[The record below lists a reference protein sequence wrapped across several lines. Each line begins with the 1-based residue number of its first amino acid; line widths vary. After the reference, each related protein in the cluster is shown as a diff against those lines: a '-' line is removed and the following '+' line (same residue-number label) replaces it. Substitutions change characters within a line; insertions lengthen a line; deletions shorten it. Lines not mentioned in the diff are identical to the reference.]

1 MQTTIVRGDGT
12 FRQDGGK
19 RRLENQTGILVSLTD
34 RSNNPPK
41 EPQMIRPLCFALA
54 LVVAAST
61 APVQAAKHTSDS
73 IKTVKERLEKK
84 KAVIIDVREKREWDN
99 GHLEQAKLV
108 PLSKLKDATELKELM
123 KKLPKDKK
131 TIIYCH

>member
-1 MQTTIVRGDGT
+1 
-12 FRQDGGK
+12 
-19 RRLENQTGILVSLTD
+19 
-34 RSNNPPK
+34 
-41 EPQMIRPLCFALA
+41 MIRPLCLALA

-61 APVQAAKHTSDS
+61 APVQAGKHTSDS
-73 IKTVKERLEKK
+73 IKTVKERLKKK

-108 PLSKLKDATELKELM
+108 PLSKLKDSTELKELM